1 MSGEW
6 RYAGE
11 EQRGDG
17 VRFCDTARMG
27 AVDVST
33 EVAIDCPP
41 SKVSAFAAD
50 PDNAPTWYV
59 NIKNV
64 EWKTVR
70 RVAVGSRIAYSSPV
84 SRTQFSSYRVP
95 SASCQSRPNSS
106 SSEVRRFGFW
116 S

>member
-1 MSGEW
+1 
-6 RYAGE
+6 
-11 EQRGDG
+11 
-17 VRFCDTARMG
+17 MG

-33 EVAIDCPP
+33 EVVIDCPP

-70 RVAVGSRIAYSSPV
+70 RVAVGSRIAFV
-84 SRTQFSSYRVP
+84 AHFLGRRMVHVRDRGV
-95 SASCQSRPNSS
+95 RPWQAA
-106 SSEVRRFGFW
+106 GDADG
-116 S
+116 